1 MLLSNIVELMKT
13 MCNIYHSA
21 VATKYYNSNLFS
33 TYKNV
38 LIPYQF
44 SSNKKESLSI
54 TWLCFHLEYLSLEC
68 PKYSRSKV

>member
-1 MLLSNIVELMKT
+1 MLLSNIVELMQT
-13 MCNIYHSA
+13 MCSIYHSA

-38 LIPYQF
+38 LIP
-44 SSNKKESLSI
+44 SNKKESLSI
-54 TWLCFHLEYLSLEC
+54 TLLCFHLEYLSLEC